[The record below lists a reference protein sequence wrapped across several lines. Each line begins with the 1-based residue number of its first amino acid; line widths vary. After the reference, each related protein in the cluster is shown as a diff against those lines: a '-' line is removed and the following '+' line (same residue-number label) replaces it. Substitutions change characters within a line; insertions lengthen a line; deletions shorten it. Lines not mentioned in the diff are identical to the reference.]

1 VTNTSK
7 EMTPSTVPNEAK
19 QDGQTL
25 ARWTWVEPSVWTE
38 RMLQALV
45 NGVKGGKWFSLMD
58 KVYSPTNLEAAW
70 KRVERKK
77 GAAGVDGQSVE
88 QFAAQAE
95 SSLKWLHDELRE
107 GRYKPLSVR
116 RHWIPKPGTNQQRP
130 LGIPAVR
137 DRIVQGALRHALEPI
152 FEKKF
157 VEHSYGFRPKRSCKD
172 ALRRVEELLRRGFTH
187 VVDADITSYFDMIVR
202 TILMDE
208 IKKEVADGRV
218 LGLIEMF
225 LEQSVMDGMKEW
237 EPETGTPQGAVIS
250 PLLANIY
257 LHPVDEAMARAGF
270 EMVRYADDLV
280 ILCKSEEDAR
290 KALKLLTE
298 EMTKLKQT
306 LHPEKTRIVD
316 LMNSWGFEFLGYHF
330 NKHGKKPRKKS
341 LTKFKENVREL
352 TPRNHGNSLE
362 KIISRLNQTLRGW
375 FSYFKHS
382 NKTTFRDLDSWIRR
396 RLRAILLRRQHRRGK
411 GHDRNTNYRWPNAYF
426 AKFRLF
432 TMTTARMQAVQSR

>member
-1 VTNTSK
+1 
-7 EMTPSTVPNEAK
+7 
-19 QDGQTL
+19 
-25 ARWTWVEPSVWTE
+25 
-38 RMLQALV
+38 MLQALV

-70 KRVERKK
+70 KRVKRKK

-95 SSLKWLHDELRE
+95 SSLKWIHDELRE

-116 RHWIPKPGTNQQRP
+116 RQWIPKPGTNKQRP

-137 DRIVQGALRHALEPI
+137 DRVVQGALRHAMEPI

-157 VEHSYGFRPKRSCKD
+157 VDHSYGFRPRRSCKD
-172 ALRRVEELLRRGFTH
+172 ALRRVEDLLRQGYRH
-187 VVDADITSYFDMIVR
+187 IVDADITSYFDMIDR
-202 TILMDE
+202 SILMAE

-257 LHPVDEAMARAGF
+257 LHPVDESMARAGF
-270 EMVRYADDLV
+270 EMVRYADDIV

-290 KALKLLTE
+290 EALKLLTV

-306 LHPEKTRIVD
+306 LHPEKTRIAD
-316 LMNSWGFEFLGYHF
+316 IEKWEGFDFLGYHF
-330 NKHGKKPRKKS
+330 QKNGKKPRKKS
-341 LTKFKENVREL
+341 LTKLKDKVREL

-375 FSYFKHS
+375 FQYFKHS
-382 NKTTFRDLDSWIRR
+382 KRTTFKPLDSWIRK
-396 RLRAILLRRQHRRGK
+396 RLRAILLRRQHRRGIGN
-411 GHDRNTNYRWPNAYF
+411 GHANHRWPNAYF

>member
-1 VTNTSK
+1 
-7 EMTPSTVPNEAK
+7 
-19 QDGQTL
+19 
-25 ARWTWVEPSVWTE
+25 
-38 RMLQALV
+38 
-45 NGVKGGKWFSLMD
+45 MD

-70 KRVERKK
+70 KRVKRKK

-107 GRYKPLSVR
+107 GKYRPRAVR
-116 RHWIPKPGTNQQRP
+116 RHWIPKLGTNQQRP
-130 LGIPAVR
+130 LGIPTVR
-137 DRIVQGALRHALEPI
+137 DRIVQGALRHAIEPI

-172 ALRRVEELLRRGFTH
+172 ALRRVEELLKRGYLH
-187 VVDADITSYFDMIVR
+187 VVDADITSYFDMIDR
-202 TILMDE
+202 PILMSE

-218 LGLIEMF
+218 LDLIEMF

-257 LHPVDEAMARAGF
+257 LHPVDVVMQQAGF

-280 ILCKSEEDAR
+280 ILCKTEEDAR
-290 KALKLLTE
+290 EALRLLTA
-298 EMTKLKQT
+298 EMTKRKQT

-316 LMNSWGFEFLGYHF
+316 LMNSEGFEFLGYHF
-330 NKHGKKPRKKS
+330 NKRGKKPRKKS
-341 LTKFKENVREL
+341 MKKFKDKVREL

-362 KIISRLNQTLRGW
+362 KIISRLNETLRGW
-375 FSYFKHS
+375 FRYFKHS
-382 NKTTFRDLDSWIRR
+382 KKTTFDKVDIWVRR
-396 RLRAILLRRQHRRGK
+396 RLRAILLRRQHRRGI
-411 GHDRNTNYRWPNAYF
+411 GHGHAHHRWPNAYF
-426 AKFRLF
+426 AKLGLF
-432 TMTTARMQAVQSR
+432 TMTIARAQAVQSR